1 MKQAYV
7 VVLFKTG
14 GSMQFPH
21 PSAESGAET
30 VKAFYEALGPLRPIS
45 QWGVFHQD
53 SIMGVYVC
61 EIDQTKDMKK
71 EVRSI
76 KTVEDMIR
84 SFFRPE

>member
-1 MKQAYV
+1 
-7 VVLFKTG
+7 
-14 GSMQFPH
+14 
-21 PSAESGAET
+21 
-30 VKAFYEALGPLRPIS
+30 
-45 QWGVFHQD
+45 VFHQD